1 MAKAVQSEIK
11 NLKSEMAFATP
22 DLPGTGGI
30 LKQTPEDFLVE
41 EQPLYEP
48 CGEGEHLYLFIEK
61 KSATTHDL
69 IRRVAKAFRVKRGS
83 VGHAGLKD
91 KHAVTRQHLSVHLP
105 GTTKADDAAALER
118 FKNYPHA
125 EVLWV
130 DRHTNKLRPGHHGG
144 NRFGLTVRGVA
155 PTAVIRARP
164 VLERLATH
172 GFPNYYGEQR
182 FGYRHNAHRLGRHL
196 LRNEPQ
202 AFLDA
207 LLGDPHADEHESA
220 HTARAA
226 YEVGDLHTA
235 LDHMPKSLRAERQA
249 LDALRQGRSVAQAA
263 RAVDR
268 TQRDLLVSATQSA
281 VFNAVVDARVRAGTL
296 DRLLPGD
303 LAWKHDNRSVFAVD
317 PAVADE
323 ENAPGGRVAQNA
335 VSPSGPQWGPGM
347 TEPAGDVLDAERAA
361 LAGLDL
367 TEADFAPRD
376 DLRTG
381 GRRRPLRE
389 HLEHP
394 ELSGGVDERG
404 AYLKVA
410 FTLPRGSFATMVMR
424 EVIKPEAAGPPA
436 VSH

>member
-1 MAKAVQSEIK
+1 MPFLRQEAATPP
-11 NLKSEMAFATP
+11 LAYLTP
-22 DLPGTGGI
+22 DLLGTGGV

-48 CGEGEHLYLFIEK
+48 CGEGEHLYLFVEK

-105 GTTKADDAAALER
+105 GTTKAQDAEALER
-118 FKNYPHA
+118 LANYPYA
-125 EVLWV
+125 QVLWA
-130 DRHTNKLRPGHHGG
+130 DRHGNKLRPGHHGG
-144 NRFGLTVRGVA
+144 NRFVLTVRDVA
-155 PTAVIRARP
+155 PTAVIRAKPILDRI
-164 VLERLATH
+164 AKH

-182 FGYRHNAHRLGRHL
+182 FGYRYNGHLLGRHL
-196 LRNEPQ
+196 LKLEHQ

-207 LLGDPHADEHESA
+207 LLGDPHDNEHETA

-226 YEVGDLHTA
+226 YECGDLHTA
-235 LDHMPKSLRAERQA
+235 LEHMPKSLRAERQA
-249 LDALRQGRSVAQAA
+249 LDALRQHKTAAQAA
-263 RAVDR
+263 RAVDAQ
-268 TQRDLLVSATQSA
+268 QRNLLVSATQSA

-296 DRLLPGD
+296 SQLVTGD

-317 PAVADE
+317 DAVAAE
-323 ENAPGGRVAQNA
+323 ENAPDGRAAANA
-335 VSPSGPQWGPGM
+335 VSPSGPQWGLGM
-347 TEPAGDVLDAERAA
+347 TEPTGDVLAAEQAA
-361 LAGLDL
+361 LNKFALAP
-367 TEADFAPRD
+367 ADFEGHRD
-376 DLRTG
+376 LDTD

-394 ELSGGVDERG
+394 ELSGGVDDRG

-424 EVIKPEAAGPPA
+424 EVMKK
-436 VSH
+436 

>member
-22 DLPGTGGI
+22 DLPGTGGV

-91 KHAVTRQHLSVHLP
+91 KHAVTRQHLSVHLA
-105 GTTKADDAAALER
+105 GTTKAEDAEALER
-118 FKNYPHA
+118 FKSYPHA

-144 NRFGLTVRGVA
+144 NRFGLTVRDVS

-164 VLERLATH
+164 VLERLART
-172 GFPNYYGEQR
+172 GFANYYGEQR

-196 LRNEPQ
+196 LLDQPQ

-226 YEVGDLHTA
+226 YECGDLHTA

-249 LDALRQGRSVAQAA
+249 LDALRQGKSAAQAA

-281 VFNAVVDARVRAGTL
+281 VFNSVVDDRVRAGTL

-303 LAWKHDNRSVFAVD
+303 LAWKHDNRSVFPVD
-317 PAVADE
+317 AATADA
-323 ENAPGGRVAQNA
+323 ENASGGRVAANV

-347 TEPAGDVLDAERAA
+347 TEPAGDVLAAERAA
-361 LAGLDL
+361 LAALDL
-367 TEADFAPRD
+367 TEADFAPHD
-376 DLRTG
+376 DLRTS

-389 HLEHP
+389 FIDNP

-424 EVIKPEAAGPPA
+424 EVMKK
-436 VSH
+436 

>member
-1 MAKAVQSEIK
+1 MPPPPLAY
-11 NLKSEMAFATP
+11 LTP
-22 DLPGTGGI
+22 DLPGTGGV

-41 EQPLYEP
+41 EQPLYDP

-118 FKNYPHA
+118 LASYPHA
-125 EVLWV
+125 QVLWA
-130 DRHTNKLRPGHHGG
+130 DRHINKLRPGHHGG
-144 NRFGLTVRGVA
+144 NRFALTVRNVA

-164 VLERLATH
+164 VLEKLAAE
-172 GFPNYYGEQR
+172 GFPNYYGDQR
-182 FGYRHNAHRLGRHL
+182 FGYRHNGHLLGRHL
-196 LRNEPQ
+196 LKLEHQ

-207 LLGDPHADEHESA
+207 LLGDPHDDEHETA

-226 YEVGDLHTA
+226 YECGDLHTA
-235 LDHMPKSLRAERQA
+235 LEYMPKSLRAERQA
-249 LDALRQGRSVAQAA
+249 LDALRQGKDAAPAA
-263 RAVDR
+263 RAVDGA
-268 TQRDLLVSATQSA
+268 QRDLLVSATQSA
-281 VFNAVVDARVRAGTL
+281 VFNTVVDARVRAGTL
-296 DRLLPGD
+296 GRLVPGD
-303 LAWKHDNRSVFAVD
+303 LAWKHDNRSVFPVD
-317 PAVADE
+317 ETTAKK
-323 ENAPGGRVAQNA
+323 ENNPDGRAPTNQ
-335 VSPSGPQWGPGM
+335 VSPSGPQPGPGM
-347 TEPAGDVLDAERAA
+347 TNPTGDVLTAERAA
-361 LAGLDL
+361 LAAFDL
-367 TEADFAPRD
+367 SETDLHDHR
-376 DLRTG
+376 DLRTD

-394 ELSGGVDERG
+394 ELSGGVDDRG

-424 EVIKPEAAGPPA
+424 EIMKEAAEPPA
-436 VSH
+436 ISR